1 MDYSALAPSLLVTE
15 DGPVRIL
22 TMNRPDDLN
31 SFDGSLH
38 RAMRDVWN
46 MLIDDEEADAVVLT
60 GAGRAFSA
68 GGYMPDFIRNTTDPK
83 ARRKDIREAERLA
96 TAMLACELP
105 IVAAVNG
112 PAVGL
117 GCSLAVMTDLVVMSD
132 ATYIADP
139 HVSVGLV
146 AGDGGAVT
154 WPLMTGML
162 RAKEYILLGD
172 RIPAVEAERIGLANK
187 VVPADEV
194 MPTALALAH
203 RLAAQPRQAL
213 RDTKRA
219 LNMHLKQAAQLVL
232 GFALAAEGESFGS
245 EDVARAAE
253 TMLARSKRRQDET
266 NASGS

>member
-1 MDYSALAPSLLVTE
+1 VDYSSLAPSLLVTE

-38 RAMRDVWN
+38 RALRNVWD

-68 GGYMPDFIRNTTDPK
+68 GGYMPDFITNLTDLSH
-83 ARRKDIREAERLA
+83 RRRDIREAERLA
-96 TAMLACELP
+96 TAMIACELP

-117 GCSLAVMTDLVVMSD
+117 GCSLAVMSDLVVIAD
-132 ATYIADP
+132 DTFIADP

-154 WPLMTGML
+154 WPLMMSLL

-172 RIPAVEAERIGLANK
+172 RIPASEALALGLANR
-187 VVPADEV
+187 VVPSDEV
-194 MPTALALAH
+194 MPTALELAH
-203 RLAAQPRQAL
+203 RLAKQPRQAL
-213 RDTKRA
+213 RDSKRA
-219 LNMHLKQAAQLVL
+219 LNQHMKQAANLVMS
-232 GFALAAEGESFGS
+232 FALAAESESFGT
-245 EDVARAAE
+245 EDVSKAAE
-253 TMLARSKRRQDET
+253 AMLSRSKRRA
-266 NASGS
+266 NAGQQG